1 MDRTIAELSAMLP
14 DMFLTPENF
23 YTPFDIPGFITEYD
37 RKQYEKGMKYGLESN
52 YITISVSNVWECS
65 LKNGGSVSS
74 YETIGYHSGTH
85 ALLRGFID
93 SGCSIKVY
101 RYGFEDAEGYTQI
114 VETMINERHVF
125 DAIDQSIDTY
135 MYA

>member
-1 MDRTIAELSAMLP
+1 MDRTTAELSAMTP

-23 YTPFDIPGFITEYD
+23 YTPFDIPGITTEYE
-37 RKQYEKGMKYGLESN
+37 RQQYAKGIKYGLESS
-52 YITISVSNVWECS
+52 YITISVSNVWGCA
-65 LKNGGSVSS
+65 LKNGGIVSS

-93 SGCSIKVY
+93 TGCPIKVY
-101 RYGFEDAEGYTQI
+101 RYGSEDKEGYTQI
-114 VETMINERHVF
+114 IETMINERHVF